1 MQLMTFIILLSR
13 SVQDINYLNGNLGK
27 TAVGNFSLDMIL
39 NSLGQ
44 YVKTPLYFQ
53 YKVAQ
58 EGGGFTYQELLLKH
72 LVLLVII
79 LMILI

>member
-13 SVQDINYLNGNLGK
+13 SVQDINYLNGLGK

-58 EGGGFTYQELLLKH
+58 EGGGFTYQRTTIKAFGFTGNT
-72 LVLLVII
+72 
-79 LMILI
+79 